1 MIKKFPAPG
10 RFARAP
16 LVLLCAASTLLCAT
30 GVAAQGFAAIVSP
43 PRFELTAKPGEKVR
57 QVVEIGN
64 AGTQAAKYHFKT
76 ADWTLDKTGGVS
88 FDESLQPGSC
98 RPWVAIEKREVTV
111 AGGGKY
117 RYRFEVAPPADA
129 PTGECRFA
137 LLIEGDEQTVKAA
150 NGPPVPVAGRIG
162 VIVYLSI
169 GGAVPKLELVGS
181 QVATVNGE
189 ATPVLQIKNT
199 GNAHGRLDG
208 FLSGTDAGGKKLE
221 FSLSTLPILPGE
233 TRGISLIVNRG
244 EQEALT
250 KIKFPIT
257 VRGNLEWAD
266 KSVPFEQR
274 FAP

>member
-1 MIKKFPAPG
+1 MIKKFPSPG
-10 RFARAP
+10 RISRAP
-16 LVLLCAASTLLCAT
+16 LVLLCAASTLLCVT

-57 QVVEIGN
+57 QVIEIGN

-129 PTGECRFA
+129 PAGECRFA

-169 GGAVPKLELVGS
+169 GGAAPKLELVGS
-181 QVATVNGE
+181 QVATINGE
-189 ATPVLQIKNT
+189 ATPVLQIKNS

-221 FSLSTLPILPGE
+221 FSLSTLPVLPGE
-233 TRGISLIVNRG
+233 TRTISLIINRG

-274 FAP
+274 FTP